1 MIDPA
6 ITVTKTGPENAK
18 VGDTIS
24 YTIGFSNTGI
34 GDLENCSGSDTVIRS
49 LGAFEDGVTRD
60 FDYTVQA
67 GDPKPLANTAT
78 ITCDVVGF
86 DNQASDSAD
95 HSVEL
100 IDAAKT
106 LTKTC
111 PANAQVGDTITY
123 TIGFSNT
130 GIGDLENC
138 TGTDTVIG
146 SLGAFVDG
154 VTRDFDYTVQAED
167 PNPLPNTATI
177 TCDVAG
183 FDNQASDSADHS
195 VNLGE
200 VIFADGFEFE

>member
-1 MIDPA
+1 MI
-6 ITVTKTGPENAK
+6 G
-18 VGDTIS
+18 
-24 YTIGFSNTGI
+24 
-34 GDLENCSGSDTVIRS
+34 S
-49 LGAFEDGVTRD
+49 LGAFVDGVTRD

-67 GDPKPLANTAT
+67 EDPNPLPNTAT
-78 ITCDVVGF
+78 ITCDVVGSA
-86 DNQASDSAD
+86 NPASSSAP
-95 HSVEL
+95 HSVDL
-100 IDAAKT
+100 IDPAIT
-106 LTKTC
+106 VTKTG

-154 VTRDFDYTVQAED
+154 VTRDFDYTVQAGD
-167 PNPLPNTATI
+167 PNPLSNTATI
-177 TCDVAG
+177 TCDVVG

-200 VIFADGFEFE
+200 VIFADGFEE